1 MMKIAILGAGALGS
15 VLGAE
20 LHKAGLDVILLD
32 KNPAH
37 LSAIQTKG
45 LRVDLDAGSEYLMIP
60 AMQPEASPQVDLV
73 ILLTKTLH
81 SVAALQSIK
90 PMILA
95 GTCVLTLQNGLG
107 NVEKLLEVL
116 PPGQVLFGCTMTPGD
131 LRGPGHVAS
140 HGMSY
145 TPFDALETD
154 GPAAALA
161 AQLDGSGMTR
171 TAAAAA
177 QVWQKAAFNCAM
189 NATAALGEGTVG
201 ALATFLGQDMAQ
213 KIADEV
219 LLLGKAEGVATDAA
233 SVAKQISFALSA
245 HGAHK
250 PSMLQDIE
258 AGRRTEVASLNGYVA
273 TRGAELAVE
282 VPLNT
287 LLAALVRMKEDKRG

>member
-1 MMKIAILGAGALGS
+1 MKIAILGAGALGA

-20 LHKAGLDVILLD
+20 FHKAGLDVILLD

-37 LSAIQTKG
+37 LSAIQTNG
-45 LRVDLDAGSEYLMIP
+45 LRVDWETGTEHLMIP
-60 AMQPEASPQVDLV
+60 AMEPEAAPQVDLV

-107 NVEKLLEVL
+107 NVEKLLEVV
-116 PPGQVLFGCTMTPGD
+116 PPDQVLFGCTMTPGD

-140 HGMSY
+140 HGMGY
-145 TPFDALETD
+145 TPFEALETG

-161 AQLDGSGMTR
+161 ARLEASGMTR
-171 TAAAAA
+171 TDTAAA
-177 QVWQKAAFNCAM
+177 QIWQKAAFNCAM
-189 NATAALGEGTVG
+189 NATAALGAGTVG
-201 ALATFLGQDMAQ
+201 DLATFLGQDMAR
-213 KIADEV
+213 KIANEV
-219 LLLGKAEGVATDAA
+219 LLLGKSEGVATDAV
-233 SVAKQISFALSA
+233 SVANQISFALGA

-273 TRGAELAVE
+273 ARGAELDID

-287 LLAALVRMKEDKRG
+287 LLASLVRMKEKTRG